1 MNPDIPH
8 IEQYSGAW
16 AMHEPAFLAM
26 VAQVER
32 MDIAAHVRARID
44 GEIQGDGEPFTTVDG
59 IAVIDIVGTMTKF
72 GSSLSDT
79 PGSVTL
85 RKVVREAAA
94 DNSIRGILLR
104 FDSGGGTVAGTD
116 DLAQDVARALTV
128 KPVVAYIEDM
138 CASAAYYVAS
148 QCGRVVANES
158 AIIGGIGTF
167 MAIRDFSALFD
178 EAGVKVHVIKSGE
191 FKGAGEE
198 GTVITDAQLAE
209 FQRTVDS
216 FGGLFVAAVARGRG
230 MSEKAAKS
238 LADGRVHVGAEAIP
252 LKLIDA
258 VETIEDTMATL
269 IAAAD
274 ARERTPAIGAG
285 VGPLK
290 GLAMTESDVTVTS
303 NLTQLTSEPKAATV
317 AELRKAFPA
326 CNAAFREE
334 CTELGATLADAHELW
349 AGHVTEANAKLA
361 EDNKAQA
368 DKIAELE
375 AAAKAKEEA
384 PGVEALG
391 VSAGAEAKNVS
402 SDPSAQWKEALAGK
416 MKEVK
421 DKGQAMAAVVREQ
434 PELHQAYLDTYNA
447 EHQQHRRRVV

>member
-32 MDIAAHVRARID
+32 MDVAAHVQARLD
-44 GEIQGDGEPFTTVDG
+44 GELQPGRELFEVVDG

-85 RKVVREAAA
+85 RKAVRDAAA
-94 DNSIRGILLR
+94 DDSIRGILLR

-116 DLAQDVARALTV
+116 DLAQEVARAKAV

-148 QCGRVVANES
+148 QAGRVVANES

-216 FGGLFVAAVARGRG
+216 FGGLFVAAVARGRD
-230 MSEKAAKS
+230 MSEKAAKT

-252 LKLIDA
+252 LRLIDA
-258 VETIEDTMATL
+258 VETIDDTMATL
-269 IAAAD
+269 IAEAEEQENSSI
-274 ARERTPAIGAG
+274 RLVGA
-285 VGPLK
+285 LTRK
-290 GLAMTESDVTVTS
+290 DSAMKETDISVTS
-303 NLTQLTSEPKAATV
+303 NLTQLTAEPEAATT
-317 AELRKAFPA
+317 ADLKLAFPDSD
-326 CNAAFREE
+326 AAFREE
-334 CTELGATLADAHELW
+334 CTELSATLAEAHELW
-349 AGHVTEANAKLA
+349 ATSVTKANTKLA

-368 DKIAELE
+368 EKIAELE
-375 AAAKAKEEA
+375 AAAKAKEEV

-391 VSAGAEAKNVS
+391 VSAEADAKGVS
-402 SDPSAQWKEALAGK
+402 GDAAAQWKEALAAK
-416 MKEVK
+416 MEVIK
-421 DKGQAMAAVVREQ
+421 DKGRAMAAVVKEN
-434 PELHQAYLDTYNA
+434 PELHQAYLETYNA
-447 EHQQHRRRVV
+447 EHRQQRRPVV

>member
-1 MNPDIPH
+1 MHPDIPH
-8 IEQYSGAW
+8 IEQYSGPW

-32 MDIAAHVRARID
+32 MDIAAHVRARLD
-44 GEIQGDGEPFTTVDG
+44 GEILSDGEPFTNVDG

-85 RKVVREAAA
+85 RKAVRDAAA
-94 DNSIRGILLR
+94 DDSIRGILLR

-116 DLAQDVARALTV
+116 DLAQDVARANTI

-148 QCGRVVANES
+148 QCGRVVANGS
-158 AIIGGIGTF
+158 AIIGGMGVF
-167 MAIRDFSALFD
+167 MAIRDFSAMFN
-178 EAGVKVHVIKSGE
+178 ETGVKVHVIKSGE

-198 GTVITDAQLAE
+198 GTVITDSQLAE

-216 FGGLFVAAVARGRG
+216 FGKLFVSAVARGRG
-230 MSEKAAKS
+230 MSEKAAKT

-252 LKLIDA
+252 LGLIDA
-258 VETIEDTMATL
+258 IETIDDTMATL

-274 ARERTPAIGAG
+274 ARDNTPAIVATASIQKETIMSET
-285 VGPLK
+285 VK
-290 GLAMTESDVTVTS
+290 ATEPV
-303 NLTQLTSEPKAATV
+303 AATI
-317 AELRKAFPA
+317 ADLKKAFPTSE
-326 CNAAFREE
+326 AAFREE
-334 CTELGATLADAHELW
+334 CMELKATLADAHELW
-349 AGHVTEANAKLA
+349 ADHVTKANAKLA

-375 AAAKAKEEA
+375 AAAKAKMEA

-391 VSAGAEAKNVS
+391 VSAGAEAKGVS
-402 SDPSAQWKEALAGK
+402 GDASAQFKEAVAEKTKAG
-416 MKEVK
+416 MN
-421 DKGQAMAAVVREQ
+421 KGEAIAAVVREQ
-434 PELHQAYLDTYNA
+434 PELHQAYLVSYNA
-447 EHQQHRRRVV
+447 EHRQQRRPGV